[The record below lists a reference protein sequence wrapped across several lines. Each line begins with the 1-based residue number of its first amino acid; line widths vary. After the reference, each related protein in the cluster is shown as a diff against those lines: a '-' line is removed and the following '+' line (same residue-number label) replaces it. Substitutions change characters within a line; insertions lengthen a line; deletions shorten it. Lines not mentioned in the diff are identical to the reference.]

1 MLAPAILFPSARTA
15 NLLFDSNKTSP
26 RASSS
31 NKGANGVTTAAPQ
44 SLARTLTDSSS
55 LDELATVCQTLPGTL
70 AAALVLEMHVRAERS
85 HENDSHRSN
94 AQSSSSAVDG
104 NSGAFGVGAGPLLDL
119 LASSAAAAAA
129 AVLASLPADELPQIF
144 ESMSIESRAA
154 ATRFLPNQDG
164 SRQPTSATTA
174 AAGGEETATRA
185 VIPPEM
191 PQRPNRNGNASGE
204 EMGSKMSNAA
214 AGRIVSAVQGSAP
227 DDSNSSSSSSSSA
240 STATTKTPKLPP
252 RRPRKLPPPPSVDL
266 VEVCLLFE
274 GEVKSQLNKLIMVLS
289 APSSVAKGFH
299 PNYRGSLEN
308 PSMQHFSTR
317 TRSHDLLF
325 LSIKYCACFISNLC
339 IRSTMRATPA
349 LTLSPGSLPV

>member
-191 PQRPNRNGNASGE
+191 PQRPNRNGNASSE
-204 EMGSKMSNAA
+204 EMGRKMSN
-214 AGRIVSAVQGSAP
+214 
-227 DDSNSSSSSSSSA
+227 NSSSSA

>member
-185 VIPPEM
+185 VIPPEL

-204 EMGSKMSNAA
+204 EMGSKISN
-214 AGRIVSAVQGSAP
+214 
-227 DDSNSSSSSSSSA
+227 NSSSSA

>member
-164 SRQPTSATTA
+164 SRQPTSATAA
-174 AAGGEETATRA
+174 AAGGGESATKT
-185 VIPPEM
+185 VIPPEL
-191 PQRPNRNGNASGE
+191 PHCFSE